1 MTHEPRLSTRA
12 SDRHCMLRACHESFW
27 PGDANLP
34 AREPETKAAGSA
46 RPSPIAA
53 MATKTPSSGL
63 DLAVAAAFKA
73 SIPTENS
80 IG

>member
-1 MTHEPRLSTRA
+1 MP
-12 SDRHCMLRACHESFW
+12 RACHEPFW

-34 AREPETKAAGSA
+34 AREPETKAVGRAPTLSNVA
-46 RPSPIAA
+46 NAS
-53 MATKTPSSGL
+53 KTPASGL
-63 DLAVAAAFKA
+63 DLLAAVAFKA